1 MSLMNKMNGWRVL
14 WLVSNS
20 IFVSWLFWLITHLS
34 GRETA
39 IAERD
44 MNIIG
49 LLFFVTPATY
59 LIGSV
64 IALSRLNKAN
74 GWQRLW
80 LVSIC
85 IFFLWALFGTFTG
98 SHYKVA
104 GMPALL
110 LVPFISLG
118 TYALGIAISWV
129 VKGFKG

>member
-20 IFVSWLFWLITHLS
+20 IFVSWLFWAITQCS
-34 GRETA
+34 GSEC
-39 IAERD
+39 
-44 MNIIG
+44 MNTIG

-104 GMPALL
+104 GMHALL

>member
-20 IFVSWLFWLITHLS
+20 IFVSWLYWATIQDRGS
-34 GRETA
+34 VTA
-39 IAERD
+39 ITESD
-44 MNIIG
+44 MIVLVLTI
-49 LLFFVTPATY
+49 FVTPSTY

-64 IALSRLNKAN
+64 IAQSRLNKAN

-98 SHYKVA
+98 SYYKVA
-104 GMPALL
+104 GMHALL

-129 VKGFKG
+129 VEGFKG